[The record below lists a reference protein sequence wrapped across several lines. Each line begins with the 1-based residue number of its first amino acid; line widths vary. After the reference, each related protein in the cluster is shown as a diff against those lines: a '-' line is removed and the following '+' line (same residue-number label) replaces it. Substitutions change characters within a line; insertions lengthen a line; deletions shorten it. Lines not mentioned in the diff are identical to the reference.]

1 MLSQILKIRST
12 WIGLVAILF
21 MSIGFN
27 LAQIHKN
34 PSTPFDEL
42 AHFDY
47 VDRMSHLDPPK
58 VFDRYSQTTLRVAAC
73 SQIKD
78 APAWIGLDKCGSSY
92 YEPTKA
98 PWGGLSSATGFLP
111 TYYFLT
117 AIPYRA
123 CTTLFSPK
131 GGELT
136 CMRAANSLWLTA
148 SSVIFFLALI
158 SSRLHPIFATT
169 FSIAPLLIPALLLQ
183 GITVNNDAASL
194 FFSILLIYWSWNFSQ
209 QKKTIRQQKFGPFIF
224 FVIGV
229 VAFSI
234 KSTVLPALVIST
246 FLLTRKLRFNTI
258 KKPRNTGA
266 GYVLAAGVSILLNLL
281 LLKLQPALRGV
292 GGINDMEPVLQT
304 NLAQSIQATWNSFYW
319 SLNPFQNV
327 PLPSLLNIFANFSG
341 FILTLFVFI
350 QIANT
355 QKERR
360 TLEIGTRIYVVSLQ
374 TLLICTLFFYGPLQT
389 AANYIFL
396 GSAFYQTRYFM
407 SMFVSIALVLL
418 IFRKGKLTLVLFGFF
433 TITSAL
439 GALMML

>member
-12 WIGLVAILF
+12 WIGIVAILF

-58 VFDRYSQTTLRVAAC
+58 VFDRYSQTTLKVAAC
-73 SQIKD
+73 SQIKES
-78 APAWIGLDKCGSSY
+78 PAWAGLDKCGSVY

-111 TYYFLT
+111 TYYFIT
-117 AIPYRA
+117 ALPYRG
-123 CTTLFSPK
+123 CTSFFSPK

-158 SSRLHPIFATT
+158 SSRLRTSIAIC
-169 FSIAPLLIPALLLQ
+169 FSIAPMFIPALLLQ

-194 FFSILLIYWSWNFSQ
+194 FFSILLIYWSWNFNL
-209 QKKTIRQQKFGPFIF
+209 QKKTVQQQKVGPFIF
-224 FVIGV
+224 FIIGAV
-229 VAFSI
+229 SFSI
-234 KSTVLPALVIST
+234 KSTVLPALIISS
-246 FLLTRKLRFNTI
+246 FILTGKLRFNLL
-258 KKPRNTGA
+258 KKPNIPEA
-266 GYVLAAGVSILLNLL
+266 GYLIAAGASILVNLL
-281 LLKLQPALRGV
+281 LLKLQPVLRGV

-304 NLAQSIQATWNSFYW
+304 NFNQSIQAIWNSFYW

-327 PLPSLLNIFANFSG
+327 PLPSLLNLFANFSG
-341 FILTLFVFI
+341 FILTLFVFT
-350 QIANT
+350 QISNT
-355 QKERR
+355 QTEKRSLVIGSRSYEIS
-360 TLEIGTRIYVVSLQ
+360 LE
-374 TLLICTLFFYGPLQT
+374 TLLISTLLIYGPLQT
-389 AANYIFL
+389 AVNYLML
-396 GSAFYQTRYFM
+396 GSAFYQSRYSM
-407 SMFVSIALVLL
+407 SMFVSMALVLL
-418 IFRKGKLTLVLFGFF
+418 IFRKGKLSLILYSLFTL
-433 TITSAL
+433 TSVL
-439 GALMML
+439 GAVLML